1 MPGFDR
7 TGPMGAGSMTGGG
20 RGLCGAGGLSRPSAP
35 SGFRMGGARGFGRG
49 MARGRRLGRG
59 LGYGRRF
66 SSPSSGF
73 FPHLKPLEELDML
86 KNEAEILKKELDAIG
101 KRIVDLETAPSA

>member
-20 RGLCGAGGLSRPSAP
+20 RGLCGPGGLARPPAP
-35 SGFRMGGARGFGRG
+35 RGFRMGGARGFGRG
-49 MARGRRLGRG
+49 MGKGRGLGRG

-73 FPHLKPLEELDML
+73 FPNLKPLEELKML
-86 KNEAEILKKELDAIG
+86 KNEAEILKKELDVIDQ
-101 KRIVDLETAPSA
+101 RIVALEKAPSA

>member
-20 RGLCGAGGLSRPSAP
+20 RGLCGPGGLARPSAP
-35 SGFRMGGARGFGRG
+35 KECRMGGARGFGRG
-49 MARGRRLGRG
+49 MARGRRLDRG

-66 SSPSSGF
+66 GSPSSGF
-73 FPHLKPLEELDML
+73 FPNLTPLEELEML
-86 KNEAEILKKELDAIG
+86 KNEAEILKKELNAIG
-101 KRIVDLETAPSA
+101 KRIMDLEKAPST

>member
-7 TGPMGAGSMTGGG
+7 KGPMGAGSMTGGG
-20 RGLCGAGGLSRPSAP
+20 RGLCGAGRLSRPSAP

-73 FPHLKPLEELDML
+73 FPHLKPLEELEML

>member
-1 MPGFDR
+1 MPGLDR

-20 RGLCGAGGLSRPSAP
+20 RGLCGPCGLTRPSAP
-35 SGFRMGGARGFGRG
+35 RGFCMGGGLGFGRG
-49 MARGRRLGRG
+49 MGKGRGWGRG

-73 FPHLKPLEELDML
+73 FPNLKLTEELVML
-86 KNEAEILKKELDAIG
+86 KNEAENLKKELDAIG
-101 KRIVDLETAPSA
+101 QRIVDLEKAPSA

>member
-1 MPGFDR
+1 MPRLDR
-7 TGPMGAGSMTGGG
+7 TGPVGAGSMTGGG
-20 RGLCGAGGLSRPSAP
+20 RGLCGAGGLARPSAP
-35 SGFRMGGARGFGRG
+35 GGFRMGGARGFGRG

-73 FPHLKPLEELDML
+73 FPNLEPLEELEML
-86 KNEAEILKKELDAIG
+86 KNDTEILKKELDAIG
-101 KRIVDLETAPSA
+101 KRIVDLEKAPSA